1 MAAYSEMA
9 SVTVPRQLGLSKKRK
24 SKNIKIQLTGKQ
36 IQPPKY
42 DVFNKPVWGGV
53 DERRERNEDRG
64 GGKTGTEN
72 GMDKKP
78 GQGTA
83 RIWLNGYCKEL
94 V

>member
-1 MAAYSEMA
+1 MMCLINQ
-9 SVTVPRQLGLSKKRK
+9 T
-24 SKNIKIQLTGKQ
+24 
-36 IQPPKY
+36 
-42 DVFNKPVWGGV
+42 GGV
-53 DERRERNEDRG
+53 DECRERNEDRG
-64 GGKTGTEN
+64 GGKIGTEN

>member
-1 MAAYSEMA
+1 MMCLINQS
-9 SVTVPRQLGLSKKRK
+9 
-24 SKNIKIQLTGKQ
+24 
-36 IQPPKY
+36 
-42 DVFNKPVWGGV
+42 GGV
-53 DERRERNEDRG
+53 DKRRERNEDRG
-64 GGKTGTEN
+64 GGKIGTEN